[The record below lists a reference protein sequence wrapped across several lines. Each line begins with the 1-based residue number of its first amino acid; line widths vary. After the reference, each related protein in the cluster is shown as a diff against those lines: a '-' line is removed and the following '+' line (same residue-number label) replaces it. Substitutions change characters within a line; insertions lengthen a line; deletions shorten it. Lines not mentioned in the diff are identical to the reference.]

1 MNVCYRWSAQCK
13 SLSKIQKIVH
23 WTTVCWWHHHVCSSQ
38 IHMFLGETPICVCVC
53 DIKLKH
59 NFVRHINLHPLFI
72 GAFSGTCKISKTC
85 WNLISSTKCWLVQST
100 IERLYISSIWP
111 KMSCNV
117 LVQQCRNVYP
127 YKLMVGIPSLYGQ
140 VGDGG
145 SYITTLILG
154 VIWQCVKTLYP
165 WWTSK

>member
-1 MNVCYRWSAQCK
+1 MCVIDDPHNANHWAKYRRLYIERRFVDGITMFVQVK
-13 SLSKIQKIVH
+13 S
-23 WTTVCWWHHHVCSSQ
+23 TC
-38 IHMFLGETPICVCVC
+38 FLVKPQFVCVC

-100 IERLYISSIWP
+100 IEHLYISSIWP

>member
-1 MNVCYRWSAQCK
+1 MCVIDDPHNANHWAKYRRLYIERRFVDGITMFVQVK
-13 SLSKIQKIVH
+13 S
-23 WTTVCWWHHHVCSSQ
+23 TC
-38 IHMFLGETPICVCVC
+38 FLVKLQFVCVC
-53 DIKLKH
+53 DIKLKR

>member
-1 MNVCYRWSAQCK
+1 MQIIEQNTVDCTLNDGLLMASPCLFK
-13 SLSKIQKIVH
+13 SNPHVS
-23 WTTVCWWHHHVCSSQ
+23 WWNPN
-38 IHMFLGETPICVCVC
+38 FCVC

-145 SYITTLILG
+145 SYITILILG